1 MNKQDCF
8 YLGKIVSKFSF
19 KGEVLLKLDSD
30 EIDFKKLKTIFLEID
45 GAIIP
50 YSIDNIKLHKSSLL
64 RIRFENINN
73 DEKANKIIKIKTY
86 LPIKDLPKLNGN
98 KFYYHEIT
106 NFMVLDLTLGEIG
119 KVLKVNDQTSQPIIV
134 VINNNSEI
142 MIPLVDDFLIDINR
156 DKKTLT
162 FNLPEG
168 LTTL

>member
-1 MNKQDCF
+1 
-8 YLGKIVSKFSF
+8 
-19 KGEVLLKLDSD
+19 
-30 EIDFKKLKTIFLEID
+30 
-45 GAIIP
+45 
-50 YSIDNIKLHKSSLL
+50 
-64 RIRFENINN
+64 
-73 DEKANKIIKIKTY
+73 
-86 LPIKDLPKLNGN
+86 
-98 KFYYHEIT
+98 
-106 NFMVLDLTLGEIG
+106 MVLDLTLGEIG

>member
-45 GAIIP
+45 GAIVP

-64 RIRFENINN
+64 RIRFENIDNE
-73 DEKANKIIKIKTY
+73 EKANKIIKIKTY

-142 MIPLVDDFLIDINR
+142 MTPLVDDFLIDINR

>member
-45 GAIIP
+45 GAIVP

-64 RIRFENINN
+64 RIRFENIDNE
-73 DEKANKIIKIKTY
+73 EKANKIIKIKTY

-106 NFMVLDLTLGEIG
+106 NFMALDLTLGEIG